1 MSLFPF
7 ARELVRRR
15 ELAFFALGMLAD
27 AWFRLCALSLLSA
40 A

>member
-15 ELAFFALGMLAD
+15 EFAFFALGMLAG
-27 AWFRLCALSLLSA
+27 AWFACALSLLSA

>member
-15 ELAFFALGMLAD
+15 ELAFFALGMIAGALFA
-27 AWFRLCALSLLSA
+27 CALGVLSA